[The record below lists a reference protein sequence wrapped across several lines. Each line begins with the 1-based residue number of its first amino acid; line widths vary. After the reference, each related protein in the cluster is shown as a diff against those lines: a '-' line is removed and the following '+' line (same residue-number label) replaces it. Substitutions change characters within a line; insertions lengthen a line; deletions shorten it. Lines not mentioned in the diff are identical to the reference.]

1 MPAASAPSYGH
12 IPLAEVTRGDLVES
26 VHYGS
31 FIAVDRDGSALLEGG
46 QPAAPIYARS
56 SLKPFQLTAMVR
68 AGLDLPDDL
77 LALGAASHNG
87 EAIHTEGARRILEM
101 HGLGVEALQNTPDYP
116 IGASVFVPYLRASGE
131 KTSLTQNCSGKHAA
145 MLATCVVNGWDTE
158 NYLAFDHPL
167 QRHIKATCEEMMGEA
182 SAADTNDGCGAPLF
196 AFSLEATTRA
206 FSRFGSAEEG
216 SAERR
221 IFNAYRRFPQ
231 MIAGDD
237 RDDTKLMRAVPGLM
251 TKGGAEAVLLIVL
264 DGGTAVGLKVS
275 DGGSRALS
283 PVGIEI
289 LKTLGI
295 EGAYDEV
302 PPTPTLGHG
311 KPVGTVRVIAG
322 ALGAAG

>member
-1 MPAASAPSYGH
+1 MTAAADSSYGH

-31 FIAVDRDGSALLEGG
+31 FIVVDRDGATLMSGGRPEG
-46 QPAAPIYARS
+46 PIYARS

-87 EAIHTEGARRILEM
+87 ETIHTDGAKRILEM

-116 IGASVFVPYLRASGE
+116 IGASVFEPHLRAGGE
-131 KTSLTQNCSGKHAA
+131 KTSLTQNCSGKHAS
-145 MLATCVVNGWDTE
+145 MLATCVVNGWDTA
-158 NYLAFDHPL
+158 NYLEFDHPL

-206 FSRFGSAEEG
+206 FSRFGVADASSAEG
-216 SAERR
+216 K
-221 IFNAYRRFPQ
+221 IFRAYRGFPQ
-231 MIAGDD
+231 MVGGDD
-237 RDDTKLMRAVPGLM
+237 RDVTRLMRAVPGLM
-251 TKGGAEAVLLIVL
+251 TKDGAEAVLLVVL
-264 DGGTAVGLKVS
+264 EGGTAIGLKIADGGTRAKFPLAV
-275 DGGSRALS
+275 
-283 PVGIEI
+283 EI
-289 LKTLGI
+289 LKKLGVA
-295 EGAYDEV
+295 GDYDAV

-311 KPVGTVRVIAG
+311 KPVGAVRVIG
-322 ALGAAG
+322 EALGV